1 MPAVVRNYAQDNSR
15 SKSSK
20 SWTKKKQKSVK
31 VQIRGPMSVR
41 ELASAAGIPQ
51 DSIYELIL
59 ERELNLKLEPDTVLK
74 VPLVKSILDELLMD
88 YIVRKEK
95 LVIPK
100 ISKDVSRQAPTI
112 AANLV
117 PRPAVVTIMGHVDH
131 GKTTLLD
138 SLRKTSVAAQEAGGI
153 TQHIGAFQGLSN
165 NSCSR
170 KGGISIIS
178 RSVLFYLMPLSE
190 SAREANHI
198 PGHTGTRRFKAM
210 RERGANITDIVV
222 LVVAA
227 DDGVM
232 EQTKESIKYAQNAN
246 VPLIVAINKCDK
258 PDADPDFTKRDLLS
272 NDIILEEF
280 GGNVQ
285 AVEISALKSL
295 HLDDL
300 TDAIITQAE
309 IQELKA
315 DRSGPVEAVIVE
327 SRVDKGKGSIAT
339 AIIQR
344 GTLEKGAVL
353 VAGDVMCRVRT
364 LHNERGQTVKSA
376 GPSIPVEI
384 TGWKGNPSA
393 GDVVLQVESE
403 QRAREVLKWRQEVE
417 KEQTLEEESTII
429 SKKAEEHQLAY
440 RTKKAMERAMNW
452 REVRVRR
459 AQERYSRVKESFR
472 SGDPELNIVIK
483 GDVDGSV
490 EAILDVLSTYGAH
503 HQCKLEILRF
513 GVGVISDK
521 DVELAHGFQGIVYGF
536 NVDVS
541 REGQQYADENQVPIK
556 HHSIIYKFVED
567 LKDELSVRIPPKDVH
582 EVVGE
587 ATVIQPF
594 DISVGKKKVPV
605 AGCRVNKGQLVLNG
619 RFKLLRNNKS
629 LHEGMLDSLKHHK
642 DDVAMVTKEMECG
655 VMFQEPLDY
664 LPGDTILCYEVR
676 QEQQTVDWDLDF

>member
-117 PRPAVVTIMGHVDH
+117 SRPAVVTIMGHVDH

-153 TQHIGAFQGLSN
+153 TQHIGAFQVKVQGKQITFLDT
-165 NSCSR
+165 
-170 KGGISIIS
+170 
-178 RSVLFYLMPLSE
+178 
-190 SAREANHI
+190 
-198 PGHTGTRRFKAM
+198 PGHAAFKAM

-327 SRVDKGKGSIAT
+327 SGWIKAKGNLRLLS
-339 AIIQR
+339 
-344 GTLEKGAVL
+344 VL
-353 VAGDVMCRVRT
+353 VFFSPPVMEGGTKV
-364 LHNERGQTVKSA
+364 L
-376 GPSIPVEI
+376 PS
-384 TGWKGNPSA
+384 
-393 GDVVLQVESE
+393 Q
-403 QRAREVLKWRQEVE
+403 
-417 KEQTLEEESTII
+417 
-429 SKKAEEHQLAY
+429 
-440 RTKKAMERAMNW
+440 
-452 REVRVRR
+452 
-459 AQERYSRVKESFR
+459 
-472 SGDPELNIVIK
+472 
-483 GDVDGSV
+483 
-490 EAILDVLSTYGAH
+490 
-503 HQCKLEILRF
+503 
-513 GVGVISDK
+513 
-521 DVELAHGFQGIVYGF
+521 
-536 NVDVS
+536 
-541 REGQQYADENQVPIK
+541 
-556 HHSIIYKFVED
+556 
-567 LKDELSVRIPPKDVH
+567 
-582 EVVGE
+582 
-587 ATVIQPF
+587 
-594 DISVGKKKVPV
+594 
-605 AGCRVNKGQLVLNG
+605 
-619 RFKLLRNNKS
+619 
-629 LHEGMLDSLKHHK
+629 
-642 DDVAMVTKEMECG
+642 
-655 VMFQEPLDY
+655 
-664 LPGDTILCYEVR
+664 
-676 QEQQTVDWDLDF
+676 